1 QQRRQYTEAIAR
13 FRQAVEIDP
22 NELDAHFQLGRIAR
36 EQGRPQ
42 EALDHFGQVISRDEK
57 HAQSEIWREIGGT
70 YEAVSMWE
78 DARSALER
86 FIERRPFD
94 AEGLYRM
101 ANVCSKV
108 NEPER
113 SREMLERCIE
123 AVKTMPYYRRG
134 EVRKWGKL
142 AEKDRREGFRI

>member
-1 QQRRQYTEAIAR
+1 E
-13 FRQAVEIDP
+13 V
-22 NELDAHFQLGRIAR
+22 
-36 EQGRPQ
+36 
-42 EALDHFGQVISRDEK
+42 
-57 HAQSEIWREIGGT
+57 WREIGGT
-70 YEAVSMWE
+70 YQAVSMWE

-101 ANVCSKV
+101 ANVASKL
-108 NEPER
+108 NQPEQ

-134 EVRKWGKL
+134 DVRKWGKL
-142 AEKDRREGFRI
+142 AEKDLGSRI